1 MTIMQVASVKQRNN
15 VRQAFIARELNLS
28 VATVSKAL
36 RGLPEVN
43 RETSRKVMEIARLAG
58 YSANRH
64 CIMSKQKKTGYSLA
78 GVLINSSS
86 FSAARTGYLEGISRE
101 AIKKDF
107 SILTHYAQQQECE
120 LLSDL
125 DNLPWAMRDKEIIGG
140 LIFIHH
146 WPDNV
151 VKAICREYHCVSI
164 MHEYSHCKADF
175 VGVNNE
181 SGIATMMDYLYQE
194 GHRKIG
200 FFGHTK
206 DLSWSRGRFS
216 GYTNSLCKLGLE
228 VNPKWIIE
236 VEANYQ
242 NLELQLCWE
251 RHLDFVEEQV
261 RLGTTAWMC
270 ASDFAGYKLCHGLS
284 ARGLRIPD
292 DVAITGFDSNE
303 VSPDGF
309 SLTSVKVQSHE
320 MGAAALRCIRMRAEN
335 PEMPRQAV
343 KFDCDFIKG
352 NTA

>member
-1 MTIMQVASVKQRNN
+1 MTNMQVTSVKPRSN

-43 RETSRKVMEIARLAG
+43 RDTSRKVMEIARSAG

-64 CIMSKQKKTGYSLA
+64 SIMSKQKKSGYSLA
-78 GVLINSSS
+78 GVLVNSST
-86 FSAARTGYLEGISRE
+86 FSAARTGYLEGISGE
-101 AIKKDF
+101 AIKRDF

-120 LLSDL
+120 SLSDL

-151 VKAICREYHCVSI
+151 VKAISREYHSVSI
-164 MHEYSHCKADF
+164 MHEYGHCNADF

-181 SGIATMMDYLYQE
+181 SGIATIMDYLYQE

-200 FFGHTK
+200 FFGHSRE
-206 DLSWSRGRFS
+206 LSWSRGRFS

-228 VNPKWIIE
+228 VNPKWIVE
-236 VEANYQ
+236 VEKEYP
-242 NLELQLCWE
+242 EEKTRCWDQYF
-251 RHLDFVEEQV
+251 DFIAEQV

-270 ASDFAGYKLCHGLS
+270 ASDLAGYELCRGLS

-303 VSPDGF
+303 VSSEGF

-320 MGAAALRCIRMRAEN
+320 MGAAALRCLRDE
-335 PEMPRQAV
+335 
-343 KFDCDFIKG
+343 G
-352 NTA
+352 